1 MRKIVES
8 GWRRIVRWLVGREW
22 VRREEECVLFRGVR
36 VKVRRVRGMLSDR
49 CFYRSCGRVWCMLR
63 FCVGEVVG

>member
-1 MRKIVES
+1 M
-8 GWRRIVRWLVGREW
+8 VGGKGVGAEC
-22 VRREEECVLFRGVR
+22 EEECVLFRGVR